1 MKSFTGDFIWS
12 SVEHGR
18 AEEKFYEKEYYLK
31 SEADKAIAYLQKQLV
46 LARTSLIKSLAQAQH
61 EAHHNKYKRCRAMAE
76 WCDAEA
82 DFVEAYGNYD
92 DMRWCQKWHQKWLE
106 LAKQFNSTDQ

>member
-18 AEEKFYEKEYYLK
+18 AE
-31 SEADKAIAYLQKQLV
+31 
-46 LARTSLIKSLAQAQH
+46 
-61 EAHHNKYKRCRAMAE
+61 
-76 WCDAEA
+76 A

-92 DMRWCQKWHQKWLE
+92 DMQWFQKWHQK
-106 LAKQFNSTDQ
+106 

>member
-31 SEADKAIAYLQKQLV
+31 EDADKVIDNLQKEV
-46 LARTSLIKSLAQAQH
+46 LILRSYDKELNRTIVSRTKINFCPMCGRKLTEDK
-61 EAHHNKYKRCRAMAE
+61 
-76 WCDAEA
+76 
-82 DFVEAYGNYD
+82 
-92 DMRWCQKWHQKWLE
+92 
-106 LAKQFNSTDQ
+106 